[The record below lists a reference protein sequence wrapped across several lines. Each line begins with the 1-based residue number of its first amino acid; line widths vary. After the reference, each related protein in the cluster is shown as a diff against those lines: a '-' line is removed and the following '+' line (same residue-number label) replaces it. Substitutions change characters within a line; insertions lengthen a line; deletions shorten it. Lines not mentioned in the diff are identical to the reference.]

1 MAYTPSI
8 STSLNPYAVGNK
20 IYGGGRS
27 FPTMGPVDPTGYRER
42 DLQTKSR
49 RAALLR
55 RMKAQQ
61 SEQFMSP
68 DYLRWG
74 VMNG

>member
-1 MAYTPSI
+1 MAYTPQI
-8 STSLNPYAVGNK
+8 AYDFNPYSVGNK

-27 FPTMGPVDPTGYRER
+27 FPTSGHVDPTGYKER

-55 RMKAQQ
+55 RMRAQQ
-61 SEQFMSP
+61 SGDYMSA
-68 DYLRWG
+68 DYLRMG
-74 VMNG
+74 GF